1 MSENIEKL
9 YMLSITFVSSVLRM
23 AGPGP
28 GAILA
33 GGVFAVSRL
42 VWQWSVVAE
51 VFSLNNL
58 FVGILFS
65 LLACF
70 HCAESV
76 HHKKKVLQSKPFGIY
91 G

>member
-1 MSENIEKL
+1 
-9 YMLSITFVSSVLRM
+9 MLRL

-28 GAILA
+28 GAVLA

-58 FVGILFS
+58 FVGVLFS
-65 LLACF
+65 LSACF
-70 HCAESV
+70 LCAKSV
-76 HHKKKVLQSKPFGIY
+76 QQKKKVLQTRKAPK
-91 G
+91 